1 MNCWLGGYARDVV
14 TYVRETRLT
23 NILSNI
29 AIGKNNF
36 KFFFLGN
43 VLAVR
48 IADPYFIE
56 CRIVCQ

>member
-29 AIGKNNF
+29 AIGKNYLNNF
-36 KFFFLGN
+36 CPWIRFGG
-43 VLAVR
+43 
-48 IADPYFIE
+48 
-56 CRIVCQ
+56 